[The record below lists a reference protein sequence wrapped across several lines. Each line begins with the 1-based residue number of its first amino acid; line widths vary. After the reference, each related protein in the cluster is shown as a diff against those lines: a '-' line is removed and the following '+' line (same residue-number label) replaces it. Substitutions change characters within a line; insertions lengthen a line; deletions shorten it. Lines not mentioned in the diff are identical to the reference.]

1 MIHTLLNL
9 CVDSI
14 FALWNCIYYLTR
26 SYQNVINVYHFNF
39 FILLLKA
46 LALLVLNMTPNMCE
60 MFVKDFRRCHLC
72 CPAIANQNSWGFI
85 MKKHCSCAM
94 ERISVT
100 GFVLPFIV
108 FTYFVIR
115 RYVVPTN
122 PLSAYRFL
130 PDTKQNWAWKFL

>member
-14 FALWNCIYYLTR
+14 FALCNCLYYLTR

-39 FILLLKA
+39 FYSVVKGLSI
-46 LALLVLNMTPNMCE
+46 VGVEYICE
-60 MFVKDFRRCHLC
+60 MFVKDFRRYHLW
-72 CPAIANQNSWGFI
+72 CPAIANQNSWGFN
-85 MKKHCSCAM
+85 MKKHCSCALK
-94 ERISVT
+94 RISVT

-130 PDTKQNWAWKFL
+130 PDTKQNWAWNVL